1 MKNQIMS
8 NQIKIKTGCYLELLT
23 PETITWK
30 YKSKISKNEN
40 GENVP
45 DLEITEVVLIHC
57 SVVNNKSQKKSRVL
71 YTIVPKKSLG
81 QLLDIPLENSIF
93 LETFDLES
101 SYIEVWFTDE
111 NPNPL
116 EIEDRI
122 NITLVIN

>member
-57 SVVNNKSQKKSRVL
+57 SVVNNKSQKIQG
-71 YTIVPKKSLG
+71 YCI
-81 QLLDIPLENSIF
+81 QLF
-93 LETFDLES
+93 L
-101 SYIEVWFTDE
+101 
-111 NPNPL
+111 
-116 EIEDRI
+116 I
-122 NITLVIN
+122 NRSVNY

>member
-40 GENVP
+40 GENG
-45 DLEITEVVLIHC
+45 EITEVVLIHC
-57 SVVNNKSQKKSRVL
+57 SVVNNKSQKNSRVL
-71 YTIVPKKSLG
+71 YTIVPNKSLG
-81 QLLDIPLENSIF
+81 QLLDIPPENSIF
-93 LETFDLES
+93 LETFDSES

-111 NPNPL
+111 NPNLL

>member
-45 DLEITEVVLIHC
+45 DLEITEVVLIRC
-57 SVVNNKSQKKSRVL
+57 SVVNNKSQKNSRVL
-71 YTIVPKKSLG
+71 YTIVPNKSLG
-81 QLLDIPLENSIF
+81 QLLDIPPENSIF
-93 LETFDLES
+93 LETFDSES

-111 NPNPL
+111 NPNLL

>member
-57 SVVNNKSQKKSRVL
+57 SVVNNKSQKNSRVL
-71 YTIVPKKSLG
+71 YAIVPNKSLG
-81 QLLDIPLENSIF
+81 QLLDIPPENSIF
-93 LETFDLES
+93 LETFDSES

-111 NPNPL
+111 NPNLL

>member
-57 SVVNNKSQKKSRVL
+57 SVVNNKSQKNSRVL
-71 YTIVPKKSLG
+71 YTIVPNKSLG
-81 QLLDIPLENSIF
+81 QLLDIPPENSIF
-93 LETFDLES
+93 LETFDSES
-101 SYIEVWFTDE
+101 SYIEV
-111 NPNPL
+111 
-116 EIEDRI
+116 
-122 NITLVIN
+122 

>member
-57 SVVNNKSQKKSRVL
+57 SVVNNKFQKNSRVL
-71 YTIVPKKSLG
+71 YTIVPNKSLG
-81 QLLDIPLENSIF
+81 QLLDIPPENSIF
-93 LETFDLES
+93 LETFDSES

-111 NPNPL
+111 NPNLL

>member
-57 SVVNNKSQKKSRVL
+57 SVVNNKSQKNSRVL
-71 YTIVPKKSLG
+71 YTIVPNKSLG
-81 QLLDIPLENSIF
+81 QLLDIPPENSIF
-93 LETFDLES
+93 LETFDSES
-101 SYIEVWFTDE
+101 SYIEVWITDE
-111 NPNPL
+111 NPNLL

>member
-45 DLEITEVVLIHC
+45 DLEITVVLIHC
-57 SVVNNKSQKKSRVL
+57 SVVNNKSQKSSRVL
-71 YTIVPKKSLG
+71 YTIVPNKSLG
-81 QLLDIPLENSIF
+81 QLLDIPPENSIF
-93 LETFDLES
+93 LETFDSES

-111 NPNPL
+111 NPNLL